1 MIYKRYKDADKLIV
15 DADGLKL
22 SDDAL
27 VLIYHEDK
35 WYDDVLMDLEGQTV
49 SFEKLKPYIIFA
61 AKNLVEMD
69 VIAQKYSALHGD
81 GRFVDGYEV
90 TYVFLDVPDR
100 IRLRYC
106 GINQNS
112 EFDVVFQYIDGGFS
126 LKSFGMK
133 KDIPS
138 NWATLNM

>member
-27 VLIYHEDK
+27 GLIYHEDK
-35 WYDDVLMDLEGQTV
+35 WYDDVLIDLEGQAV
-49 SFEKLKPYIIFA
+49 RFEKLKPYIIFA
-61 AKNLVEMD
+61 AKNLAEMD
-69 VIAQKYSALHGD
+69 VIAQKYSALHGG

-90 TYVFLDVPDR
+90 TYVFLDAPDR

-106 GINQNS
+106 GINQNC
-112 EFDVVFQYIDGGFS
+112 FLYFQYVRTSQPFRTHLVIRFS
-126 LKSFGMK
+126 
-133 KDIPS
+133 
-138 NWATLNM
+138 T

>member
-35 WYDDVLMDLEGQTV
+35 WYDDVLIDLEGQAV

-61 AKNLVEMD
+61 AKNLAEMD

-90 TYVFLDVPDR
+90 TYVFLDDLLSHTVSSAVPSAAEVLT
-100 IRLRYC
+100 I
-106 GINQNS
+106 
-112 EFDVVFQYIDGGFS
+112 V
-126 LKSFGMK
+126 FGMGTGVSPQR
-133 KDIPS
+133 I
-138 NWATLNM
+138 ATRSFSFFSEHS

>member
-35 WYDDVLMDLEGQTV
+35 WYDDVLIDLEGQAV

-61 AKNLVEMD
+61 AKNLAEMD
-69 VIAQKYSALHGD
+69 VIAQKYSCLLYTS
-81 GRFVDGYEV
+81 RCV
-90 TYVFLDVPDR
+90 
-100 IRLRYC
+100 
-106 GINQNS
+106 
-112 EFDVVFQYIDGGFS
+112 
-126 LKSFGMK
+126 
-133 KDIPS
+133 
-138 NWATLNM
+138 

>member
-35 WYDDVLMDLEGQTV
+35 WYDDVLIDLEGQAV

-61 AKNLVEMD
+61 AKNLAEMD

-90 TYVFLDVPDR
+90 TYVFLCDKIGRAHV
-100 IRLRYC
+100 
-106 GINQNS
+106 
-112 EFDVVFQYIDGGFS
+112 
-126 LKSFGMK
+126 
-133 KDIPS
+133 
-138 NWATLNM
+138 

>member
-22 SDDAL
+22 SDD
-27 VLIYHEDK
+27 
-35 WYDDVLMDLEGQTV
+35 V

-61 AKNLVEMD
+61 AKNLAEMD

-90 TYVFLDVPDR
+90 TYVFLDAPDR

-106 GINQNS
+106 GINQNC
-112 EFDVVFQYIDGGFS
+112 FLYFQYVRTSQPFRTHLVIRFS
-126 LKSFGMK
+126 
-133 KDIPS
+133 
-138 NWATLNM
+138 T

>member
-35 WYDDVLMDLEGQTV
+35 WYDDVLIDLEGQAV

-61 AKNLVEMD
+61 AKNLLKWMLSHRNIVHCMGTAD
-69 VIAQKYSALHGD
+69 SWMAMRLPMY
-81 GRFVDGYEV
+81 
-90 TYVFLDVPDR
+90 FLM
-100 IRLRYC
+100 RLT
-106 GINQNS
+106 G
-112 EFDVVFQYIDGGFS
+112 
-126 LKSFGMK
+126 
-133 KDIPS
+133 
-138 NWATLNM
+138 